1 MNADLS
7 PMGDGPGPSRDLG
20 PSGDLHLVA
29 AALRADQ
36 ADVASYTRVLSEVL
50 GDALPP
56 GMVEIERKRSLAD
69 RMNGRE
75 GAPVALTVTTADE
88 RLTLR
93 QEPHG
98 VTGEIHQVVRGVT
111 IKRRVVTLDEWL
123 VALAGVLYRLAEGSA
138 AARAALS
145 GLLGQ

>member
-1 MNADLS
+1 MTA
-7 PMGDGPGPSRDLG
+7 GLG
-20 PSGDLHLVA
+20 PMGDLHLIA
-29 AALRADQ
+29 AALRADR
-36 ADVASYTRVLSEVL
+36 ADVESYTRVLTAVL

-56 GMVEIERKRSLAD
+56 GMVSVDRRRSLSD
-69 RMNGRE
+69 RMAGRE
-75 GAPVALTVTTADE
+75 GTPVALTVTTADE

-98 VTGEIHQVVRGVT
+98 VAGEIHQIVRGVT
-111 IKRRVVTLDEWL
+111 IKRRTVGLDEWL
-123 VALAGVLYRLAEGSA
+123 VALAGVLSRLAEGSA